1 MKNLTPTIWITW
13 KKKWANSRN
22 MQPIKTES

>member
-13 KKKWANSRN
+13 KKNGQIPRN
-22 MQPIKTES
+22 AQPIKTES